1 MLPPTRSMLN
11 DLAGY
16 QKVEDVVAASGK
28 RDAAAP
34 VLPRVELTED
44 GGAVLRLP

>member
-1 MLPPTRSMLN
+1 M
-11 DLAGY
+11 
-16 QKVEDVVAASGK
+16 VAASAH

-44 GGAVLRLP
+44 GGAVLHVP